1 VSQQPAGLSYDPID
15 PSFFQNPYP
24 AYDEMRA
31 KGHCFFWQEYGH
43 WCFPGFDDVNGLL
56 RDRRFGCQ
64 IGDRTGE
71 SALGRFEKNSLLE
84 LEPPAHTRLRRLVNR
99 AFVSRQ
105 VERQRSTITKLA
117 HRLID
122 GFEPDGQVNLLSA
135 YAEVIPLVVIC
146 ELLGVPTE
154 MAGQLLSWSHKMVAI
169 YEHGRNEAVDQAAEE
184 AAAEFETFIK
194 REIDCKRK
202 NPADDLLTELIQ
214 VEEAGDRLDHD
225 ELVATCILLLNAG
238 HEATVH
244 GIGNG
249 VKCILENNVDV
260 ARWFATGETT
270 KILVEECLRF
280 DAPLHMF
287 TRYALQDLTYKGR
300 NFARGDVIGLMLG
313 AANRDSRKFSNP
325 HLFDP
330 ERGGTGHVTFGAGI
344 HFCVGAPLARLE
356 LEIALPVLFERL
368 PELHLAEE
376 PVYASR
382 YHFHGLDRLD
392 LSWEV

>member
-1 VSQQPAGLSYDPID
+1 VSQSYNPSDPA
-15 PSFFQNPYP
+15 FFQNPYP
-24 AYDEMRA
+24 AYDQMRVKKHA
-31 KGHCFFWQEYGH
+31 KGHCFFWEEYDQ
-43 WCFPGFDDVNGLL
+43 WCFPGFDEVNGIL

-64 IGDRTGE
+64 IEERTGAT
-71 SALGRFEKNSLLE
+71 ALGRFEKNSLLE
-84 LEPPAHTRLRRLVNR
+84 LERPAHSRLRRLVNR

-105 VERQRSTITKLA
+105 VERQRSRIEKLA

-122 GFEPDGQVNLLSA
+122 GFEPDGRVNLLTA

-146 ELLGVPTE
+146 ELLGVSTE
-154 MAGQLLSWSHKMVAI
+154 MAGQLLTWSHKMVAI
-169 YEHGRNEAVDQAAEE
+169 YEHGRNEEVERVAEE
-184 AAAEFETFIK
+184 AAAEFETFIG
-194 REIDCKRK
+194 REIDAKRK
-202 NPADDLLTELIQ
+202 SPADDLLSELIQ
-214 VEEAGDRLDHD
+214 VEEAGDRLNLE

-244 GIGNG
+244 GIGNS
-249 VKCILENNVDV
+249 VKCIIENNVDV
-260 ARWFATGETT
+260 GRWFATDKST
-270 KILVEECLRF
+270 KKLVEECLRF

-287 TRYALQDLTYKGR
+287 NRTVLEDLTYRGR

-313 AANRDSRKFSNP
+313 AANRDGSKFANP

-330 ERGGTGHVTFGAGI
+330 DRGGTGHVTFGAGI

-356 LEIALPVLFERL
+356 LEVALPVLFERL
-368 PELHLAEE
+368 PGLRLAGA

-392 LSWEV
+392 LGWN